1 MDRRK
6 LITGAAALTTTLM
19 ATKSPRAQPTPSRT
33 FLELKTWRLH
43 NSREEQLKH
52 LSEYLET
59 GLFPAL
65 NRGGATPIAALTT
78 SIGPDTPTLLTIVQH
93 ASLATF
99 QNSLAA
105 LEADTAYDKALQQL
119 ISGSGLPFVTTES
132 TLLHNL
138 AIIPE
143 ITLPASTTTRPARI
157 FELRTYQ
164 SQSTPALQK
173 KAAMFNDG
181 EIAIFR
187 RLGMNPIFIGEAIVG
202 PRLPNITYMLAFEN
216 LAAREKLWQQF
227 GSDPEWKK
235 LDAPPELKDSEIV
248 ANISN
253 TILAPRPFSP
263 LH

>member
-6 LITGAAALTTTLM
+6 LITGAAALTTLM
-19 ATKSPRAQPTPSRT
+19 TTKSRSAQTTSPRS

-43 NSREEQLKH
+43 NSREDQLKH
-52 LSEYLET
+52 LSDYLET

-65 NRGGATPIAALTT
+65 TRAGAKPIAALTT
-78 SIGPDTPTLLTIVQH
+78 TIGPDTPTLLTIVQH
-93 ASLATF
+93 ASLAAF
-99 QNSLAA
+99 QNTLAT
-105 LEADTAYDKALQQL
+105 LEADTAQSQALQQL

-138 AIIPE
+138 SIIPE
-143 ITLPASTTTRPARI
+143 ITLPAPDKSRPARI

-164 SQSTPALQK
+164 NQSTPAQQK

-181 EIAIFR
+181 EIAIFQ

-202 PRLPNITYMLAFEN
+202 PHLPNITYMLAFEN

-235 LDAPPELKDSEIV
+235 LSGPPELKDPEIV

-263 LH
+263 LR